1 MLIQGFATMKKTI
14 LSVLFLCGAG
24 ALLLLAADSWRKKPY
39 TAWDDKDIQ
48 KILNDSP
55 WAREVGIIISG
66 RGEEARSSSPLAGAG
81 GGSGGG
87 SGGMGGRGNA
97 GMEGAAAPTLSLV
110 VRLVSALPVRQAMMR
125 ALYGDKVG
133 DSPGAAKVLSTPD
146 NYYVVA
152 LAGLRRPPGDVQAI
166 KEKSA
171 LRVKGKEPFGPVQVQ
186 AENGMIVLFFP
197 REGHPIA
204 VEDGEV
210 EVQVRLPSLAS
221 PIRRSFKLKD
231 MLYDGKLEL

>member
-1 MLIQGFATMKKTI
+1 
-14 LSVLFLCGAG
+14 
-24 ALLLLAADSWRKKPY
+24 
-39 TAWDDKDIQ
+39 
-48 KILNDSP
+48 
-55 WAREVGIIISG
+55 
-66 RGEEARSSSPLAGAG
+66 
-81 GGSGGG
+81 
-87 SGGMGGRGNA
+87 MGGRGNA
-97 GMEGAAAPTLSLV
+97 GMEGAGSAAPTLSLV
-110 VRLVSALPVRQAMMR
+110 VRFVSALPVRQAMMR
-125 ALYGDKVG
+125 ARYGDKVG
-133 DSPGAAKVLSTPD
+133 NSPEASKVLSTPD